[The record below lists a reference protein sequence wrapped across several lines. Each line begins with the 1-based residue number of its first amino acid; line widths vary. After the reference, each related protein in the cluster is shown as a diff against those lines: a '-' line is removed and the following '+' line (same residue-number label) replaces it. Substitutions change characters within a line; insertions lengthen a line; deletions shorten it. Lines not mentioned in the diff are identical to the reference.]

1 MRELEVET
9 LGFKIERTVIEHD
22 IQTVRLV
29 GDADS
34 RVPEEGVKFVTR
46 CAREDTDGGILRQF
60 DCRCVEAENAQY
72 ECE

>member
-1 MRELEVET
+1 MREFEIET
-9 LGFKIERTVIEHD
+9 LGFKVKCAIVEHD

-29 GDADS
+29 GDTDA
-34 RVPEEGVKFVTR
+34 RVPEEGVKLVSR

-60 DCRCVEAENAQY
+60 DCRRVKVENAQY